1 MMLAMH
7 FIAQCVTAL
16 SQPLALVLI
25 LSLLALVV
33 WRRRPR
39 VARLSVGTG
48 AVLLALTG
56 WLPLSD
62 AALRPLEDLHAV
74 PKGDLSKFAGVVVL
88 GGAIRAEDGRGHGQ
102 LPLGE
107 SGERIVE
114 ALKLLHQYPSFRLVF
129 TGGDASVTD
138 DGSVEADQARAFF
151 EAMGVSARRATFERK
166 SRNTRENA
174 TMTREMLGADS
185 TLPWLLVT
193 SASHMRRAHET
204 FRNAGLNVTPYPVD
218 FQSRA
223 SSDWADYSINRGA
236 EAWRTWARE
245 VVGYAVYKAAGRI

>member
-1 MMLAMH
+1 MH
-7 FIAQCVTAL
+7 LLSQFVTAVC
-16 SQPLALVLI
+16 QPSAVI
-25 LSLLALVV
+25 LLLLAICLTTI
-33 WRRRPR
+33 RRRPR
-39 VARLSVGTG
+39 MAQAALVVG
-48 AVLLALTG
+48 VLVFVLTG
-56 WLPLSD
+56 WRVLSD
-62 AALRPLEDLHAV
+62 AALRQLEDRYSV
-74 PKGDLSKFAGVVVL
+74 PGGDLSKYAGVIVL
-88 GGAIRAEDGRGHGQ
+88 GGVIHREDGRGHGQ

-151 EAMGVSARRATFERK
+151 ESMGVSARRATFERK